1 MLSPDYLA
9 NLPEPM
15 VELFS
20 QLEQDILR
28 DIVRRIVKADFALT
42 GTSIWQVDKLAAI
55 AGSRDAVNRLIA
67 ASTQKSDAEIAEIIQ
82 SAEAESEEAEA
93 EIYAAAGIERRNAP
107 ELTDILKQW
116 IADEKRLIRNLTGT
130 IAYRSEEV
138 LVSALDRAY
147 MQVVSGAFDY
157 NTAIRQAVHDL
168 AATGIG
174 ALETKDAFGHVKRR
188 ESLEVAVRRSVLTG
202 VNRAAGE
209 LSLARCEEFG
219 ASLVEVSAHIGARPS
234 HAEWQGKVYSLDGK
248 KGKYPDFYSST
259 GYGTGEGLC
268 GWNCRHSFA
277 PYFDGAPRAFHDI
290 DNAENTRIYE
300 AQQEQRRHERAVR
313 AAKKDYAAKR
323 EALDAEKSKK
333 SPDAALLMQMEADCS
348 KAALKL
354 RNMRMKLKDYINS
367 APESYDDSTRIVVGG
382 FGRSEASKG
391 GWDGRKA
398 YKKNIA
404 ILRQIRDT
412 AAYHTIHKG
421 AQGKH
426 IKTHN
431 NYIPGRSYV
440 ILTESELQEL
450 LDRTIGTG
458 EPGLTQKGEWNHTE
472 TIYTDRIIGYNI
484 NVNDGTETPTMAAK
498 IHYSSKGAH
507 IVPFIKEKQ

>member
-1 MLSPDYLA
+1 MLAIFS
-9 NLPEPM
+9 NLI
-15 VELFS
+15 S
-20 QLEQDILR
+20 ADILR
-28 DIVRRIVKADFALT
+28 SRFRKVGSAFFAY
-42 GTSIWQVDKLAAI
+42 A
-55 AGSRDAVNRLIA
+55 
-67 ASTQKSDAEIAEIIQ
+67 TQKFDAEIAEIIQ

-313 AAKKDYAAKR
+313 AAKKDYAARR

-367 APESYDDSTRIVVGG
+367 APESYGLLKKSLISSEETSFLQRNDSSRIVVGG

-398 YKKNIA
+398 YKKNTA

-484 NVNDGTETPTMAAK
+484 NVNDGTETPTKAAK

>member
-1 MLSPDYLA
+1 MLAIFS
-9 NLPEPM
+9 NLI
-15 VELFS
+15 S
-20 QLEQDILR
+20 ADILR
-28 DIVRRIVKADFALT
+28 SRFRKV
-42 GTSIWQVDKLAAI
+42 
-55 AGSRDAVNRLIA
+55 GSAFFTYA
-67 ASTQKSDAEIAEIIQ
+67 TQKSDAEIAEIIQ

-168 AATGIG
+168 AVMGIG
-174 ALETKDAFGHVKRR
+174 ALEIKDDAGKVKRR

-248 KGKYPDFYSST
+248 KGKYPDFYFST

-277 PYFDGAPRAFHDI
+277 PYFEGAPRAFHDI

-313 AAKKDYAAKR
+313 AAKKDYAAMR
-323 EALDAEKSKK
+323 EALDAEKSKET
-333 SPDAALLMQMEADCS
+333 PDAALLMQMEADCS

-367 APESYDDSTRIVVGG
+367 APESYGLLKKSLISSEETSFLQRNDSTRIVVGG
-382 FGRSEASKG
+382 FGRSKASKG

-398 YKKNIA
+398 YKKNTA

-412 AAYHTIHKG
+412 AAYYTIHKG

-484 NVNDGTETPTMAAK
+484 NVNDGTETPTRAAK

-507 IVPFIKEKQ
+507 IVPLIKKKQ